1 MRSPKLPPFLP
12 FAFSGASLFV
22 VGMLGLVGLIDF
34 TVPTLGPRWLFFF
47 FAALAASGLG
57 LIVFY
62 FIHWRFPSGGVVPPM
77 VIVREAILAAIFID
91 LLIWL
96 QLGRVLSLPLAVG
109 IGFGVIVIELAIRL
123 TERSRFRADEFEINP
138 DIPYSGVNDDE

>member
-1 MRSPKLPPFLP
+1 MPSSKLPSFLP
-12 FAFSGASLFV
+12 FAFSGAMLFV

-62 FIHWRFPSGGVVPPM
+62 FIHWRFPSGAVVPPM
-77 VIVREAILAAIFID
+77 VIVREAILAAVYVD
-91 LLIWL
+91 LLVWL
-96 QLGRVLSLPLAVG
+96 QLGRVLSVPLAVG
-109 IGFGVIVIELAIRL
+109 IAFGFVVIELAIRL
-123 TERSRFRADEFEINP
+123 TERSRFRANEAEINP
-138 DIPYSGVNDDE
+138 VLPYTESDNDE

>member
-1 MRSPKLPPFLP
+1 M
-12 FAFSGASLFV
+12 
-22 VGMLGLVGLIDF
+22 
-34 TVPTLGPRWLFFF
+34 
-47 FAALAASGLG
+47 
-57 LIVFY
+57 
-62 FIHWRFPSGGVVPPM
+62 PPM